1 MNTYILCRDKE
12 NQGKREED
20 IKQLQTQ
27 VAALTKEKEE
37 LLSQTYDFS

>member
-1 MNTYILCRDKE
+1 MHTYIFCRDKE
-12 NQGKREED
+12 NQVKREED

-27 VAALTKEKEE
+27 VSALTKERKE